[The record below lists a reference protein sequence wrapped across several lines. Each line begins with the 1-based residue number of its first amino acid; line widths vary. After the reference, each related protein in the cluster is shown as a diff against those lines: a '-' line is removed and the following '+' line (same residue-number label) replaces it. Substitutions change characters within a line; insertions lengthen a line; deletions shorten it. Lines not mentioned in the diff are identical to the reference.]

1 MAGRPAP
8 EGARI
13 NVVVA
18 TAVNSEGQQKIQIM
32 DVGTS
37 EDDAL
42 RLASLRSFTAHGLG
56 GVELVTSDGHNGL
69 GDAIPTVFGGVA
81 WQRFRTRSMTS
92 LLTGAQARIHRTEW
106 GGRWNRTSQGWRGD
120 RPGGYGSGGASSR
133 PVGGE
138 RSRS

>member
-1 MAGRPAP
+1 MAWRPAP

-56 GVELVTSDGHNGL
+56 GVKLVTSDGHNRL

-81 WQRFRTRSMTS
+81 LPRFRAHSMTN
-92 LLTGAQARIHRTEW
+92 LLTGAQESAARSGH
-106 GGRWNRTSQGWRGD
+106 
-120 RPGGYGSGGASSR
+120 PGALCSPADHD
-133 PVGGE
+133 
-138 RSRS
+138 